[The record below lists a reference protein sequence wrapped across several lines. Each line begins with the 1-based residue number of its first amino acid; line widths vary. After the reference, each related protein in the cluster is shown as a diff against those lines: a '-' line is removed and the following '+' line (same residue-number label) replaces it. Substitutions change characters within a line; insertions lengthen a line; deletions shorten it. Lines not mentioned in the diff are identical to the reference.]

1 MASSATILPQA
12 APTLPDAGRRTL
24 ITMAVMLGTFMTIL
38 DSTIANVA
46 LPHMQPSLGAA
57 ADSVTWVLTSY
68 IVATAIITPLTGW
81 LADRIG
87 RRRLYLIAVGAF
99 TIASM
104 ACGLAQS
111 LPEMVVFRV
120 LQGACGAVIAPLSQ
134 AFILDAWPR
143 EKQGQALAL
152 FGVGIMVGPI
162 LGPVIGGWL
171 TERYD
176 WRWVFFI
183 NLPFG
188 ILTMMLASAVLPEPG
203 GDKRRVDLLG
213 FTLLALGIG
222 ALQLGLDRGQQLDW
236 LESWEVRVE
245 IGLAVAA
252 LWAFGVHLT
261 TADNA
266 ILSRRLLN
274 DRNVM
279 LGFLF
284 IAIVGVLLVGTTAL
298 MPTMLQTLYG
308 YPVVDAGVLQMPR
321 GLGMAL
327 AMFIAGRL
335 IGRIEPRLVILVGI
349 FSTALGLWLMTGF
362 APVMSATPFITTAVL
377 QGFGLGLI
385 FVPLNTIAFS
395 TLPAALRTEA
405 SAFYMLMRNIGGSVG
420 ISLAI
425 SMLARQQQT
434 MHAELGSSVT
444 TYNTP
449 VANPDLVAA
458 AGTSGKA
465 VLAGI
470 DGVINAQ
477 ALLIA
482 YIDVFVLMF
491 WLTIAMLPLL
501 LLLRPA
507 KSAGT
512 AVHLPE

>member
-1 MASSATILPQA
+1 MTTAALPASALADSGQ
-12 APTLPDAGRRTL
+12 RRL
-24 ITMAVMLGTFMTIL
+24 ITLAVMLGTFMTIL

-68 IVATAIITPLTGW
+68 IVATAIATPLTGW

-87 RRRLYLIAVGAF
+87 RRRLYLFAVAAF
-99 TIASM
+99 TLASM

-111 LPEMVVFRV
+111 LPEMVLYRI
-120 LQGACGAVIAPLSQ
+120 LQGATGAVIAPLSQ

-143 EKQGQALAL
+143 ARQGQALAL

-171 TERYD
+171 TDRYD

-183 NLPFG
+183 NLPVG
-188 ILTMMLASAVLPEPG
+188 ILTILLASAVLPKPASQPR
-203 GDKRRVDLLG
+203 KFDLLG
-213 FTLLALGIG
+213 FTLLAIGMG
-222 ALQLGLDRGQQLDW
+222 ALQLGLDRGHQLDW
-236 LESWEVRVE
+236 LASWEVRLE
-245 IGLAVAA
+245 MGLAVAA

-266 ILSRRLLN
+266 ILSRRLLT

-298 MPTMLQTLYG
+298 MPTLLQTLYG
-308 YPVVDAGVLQMPR
+308 YPVVEAGILQMPR

-327 AMFIAGRL
+327 AMLLAGRL
-335 IGRIEPRLVILVGI
+335 IGKVEPRLVILAGI
-349 FSTALGLWLMTGF
+349 GCTAAGLWMMTGF
-362 APVMSATPFITTAVL
+362 APVMDKTPFITTAAL

-395 TLPAALRTEA
+395 TLPTMLRTEA

-425 SMLARQQQT
+425 SMLAHQQQT
-434 MHAELGSSVT
+434 SHADIAGGIT
-444 TYNTP
+444 AYNTP
-449 VANPDLVAA
+449 IANPDLAAA
-458 AGTSGKA
+458 AGASGVA
-465 VLAGI
+465 VIAGL
-470 DGVINAQ
+470 DGIINAQ

-482 YIDVFVLMF
+482 YIDVFMLMF

-507 KSAGT
+507 AGAAT
-512 AVHLPE
+512 PVHMPE